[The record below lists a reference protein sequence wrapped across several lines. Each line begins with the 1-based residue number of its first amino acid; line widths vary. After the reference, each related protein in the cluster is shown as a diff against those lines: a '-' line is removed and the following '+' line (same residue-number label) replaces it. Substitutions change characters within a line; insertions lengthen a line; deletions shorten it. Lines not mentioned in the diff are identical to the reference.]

1 MITSTVTEEILTTQL
16 QFEKAINK
24 AKYYLPFYV
33 VVPLAF
39 WLVFHLSGVDMDWRA
54 FGLGALGWVI
64 ALFLRGP
71 LSAIVMK
78 MPKEKAQ
85 AIIVGSSGV
94 LEECV
99 RLAVLTLTSMTFS
112 WSISLGQG
120 WAAVE
125 VLFVM
130 INVIVIVSLAKR
142 TDEKAMQA
150 KEILKMQG
158 NLDASPMW
166 GIFERIFA
174 SLLHIGF
181 TLIAAKYPLAVI
193 LLIPLHSSVNLMAVK
208 WVKKSVVTVELISAV
223 AGAIAFL
230 IGLSLFQ

>member
-1 MITSTVTEEILTTQL
+1 MTTQE
-16 QFEKAINK
+16 QFEKAMNK
-24 AKYYLPFYV
+24 AKYFLPIYIL
-33 VVPLAF
+33 VPFAF
-39 WLVFHLSGVDMDWRA
+39 WIAFHYSGIVMDWRA

-85 AIIVGSSGV
+85 TIVVGSSGV
-94 LEECV
+94 FEECV
-99 RLAVLTLTSMTFS
+99 RLVMLLLTGMTFS
-112 WSISLGQG
+112 WSLSLGQG

-125 VLFVM
+125 VLFVI
-130 INVIVIVSLAKR
+130 INVTVMISLAKR

-150 KEILKMQG
+150 KEMLAIQG
-158 NLDASPMW
+158 NLSSSPMW

-174 SLLHIGF
+174 SAFHIGC
-181 TLIAAKYPLAVI
+181 TLIVAKYPLTVV

-208 WVKKSVVTVELISAV
+208 LVKKSVVTVELIIAGV
-223 AGAIAFL
+223 GAIALL
-230 IGLSLFQ
+230 IGLSLFH